1 MIGIG
6 ILALFSTL
14 SGQVQ
19 AGNPPSCKLNYEI
32 TEAPNGVTFYPQCEG
47 VQDDWATLEFGDG
60 SEVDLQVATSGEV
73 EPTSHFYAYEV
84 GGLRTYTA
92 TLLIDDAAFRQA
104 VEIDDRQEPS
114 VTMCSLAITQTA
126 LNSFEFQPLCE
137 SNQEWLELDFG
148 DGAYTMFPTAEE
160 TVYPHSY
167 AYTPQGVASY
177 TVAIKFDDS
186 PLLTE
191 TVIIDDRD
199 FVPNNFIFLPFV
211 KRNF

>member
-6 ILALFSTL
+6 ILALFVSINA
-14 SGQVQ
+14 QVQ

-32 TEAPNGVTFYPQCEG
+32 TAAPNGITFYPVCSG
-47 VQDDWATLEFGDG
+47 TQDDWATLMFGDG
-60 SEVDLQVATSGEV
+60 TEVDLQVAESGEV
-73 EPTSHFYAYEV
+73 EPASHFYAYEV
-84 GGLRTYTA
+84 RGLRIYTA
-92 TLLIDDAAFRQA
+92 TLLVDNAAFRQA
-104 VEIDDRQEPS
+104 VEIDDRLEPS
-114 VTMCSLAITQTA
+114 LTTCSLMITQTQ

-137 SNQEWLELDFG
+137 SDQKWLKLDFG
-148 DGAYTMFPTAEE
+148 DGAYTMFPIAEQN
-160 TVYPHSY
+160 VYPHSY
-167 AYTPQGVASY
+167 TYTPQGVASY